1 MCCILAT
8 MKDTKTVT
16 IRIRTELY
24 DAIKKQADKE
34 NRSFNNMVETLLLN
48 PDEINWDISTWNNLP
63 Y

>member
-1 MCCILAT
+1 

>member
-1 MCCILAT
+1 

-34 NRSFNNMVETLLLN
+34 NRTFNNMLETKLIEAEKLSEEIKELRALLENQKL
-48 PDEINWDISTWNNLP
+48 T
-63 Y
+63 

>member
-1 MCCILAT
+1 

-34 NRSFNNMVETLLLN
+34 NRTFNNMLETKLIEVVKPPRKGSWYVKTHN
-48 PDEINWDISTWNNLP
+48 
-63 Y
+63 